1 MGKLYLVLLRTLVTR
16 ARLAIFLAA
25 GGLLDLI
32 AYAIRVQDYAH
43 RAADLSSVFTTV
55 LLPLLVPITAL
66 VFATSC
72 LGDLAGDGTLV
83 YVWLRPVGRWKV
95 ILVALAATLSVALP
109 LALAPALLA
118 TELGGG
124 SPRMLGAVLAAA
136 ALATAAYS
144 AVFIGLGLRIR
155 QALIVGLLYVLL
167 WEAVIAGLGKGVGTF
182 SIRLYTLTLYSR
194 MAGDHVAPGSLELNV
209 LLLVLTCVITAGLAL
224 STLLLTR
231 QDVA

>member
-1 MGKLYLVLLRTLVTR
+1 MDKLYLLLLRTLVTR

-32 AYAIRVQDYAH
+32 AHVIRVQDYAH
-43 RAADLSSVFTTV
+43 READLAGVVTSALV
-55 LLPLLVPITAL
+55 PLLVPITAL

-83 YVWLRPVGRWKV
+83 YVWLRPAARWKV
-95 ILVALAATLSVALP
+95 ILAALAATLTVALP
-109 LALAPALLA
+109 LAIAPAALA
-118 TELGGG
+118 IALGAG
-124 SPRMLGAVLAAA
+124 SSRMLGAVVVVVT
-136 ALATAAYS
+136 LATAAYS
-144 AVFIGLGLRIR
+144 AVFLGLGLRIR

-167 WEAVIAGLGKGVGTF
+167 WEAFIAGLGKGVGTF
-182 SIRLYTLTLYSR
+182 SIRQYSLILFSR
-194 MAGDHVAPGSLELNV
+194 MAGQPVAAGTLELNV
-209 LLLVLTCVITAGLAL
+209 VLAVLAGVIVGGIAF